1 MNYSIFKFI
10 NGFAGKSSVLDH
22 FMIFLSKSA
31 IVVVI
36 GLLCYL
42 WFQKNTNKKYT
53 AFYIVL
59 TLILALGSNLILHQ
73 FYYHARPFVNHHV
86 TKLISHSSDSSF
98 VSDHGTLVFSTAIIL
113 LLRKNSLAKYS
124 AIWAIL
130 VGISR
135 IYVGVHYPFDIVGS
149 FILSGLAALVVIK
162 TKNYTEFLMKILL
175 KVYEIIV
182 NRLPITMRKKLSSAE

>member
-10 NGFAGKSSVLDH
+10 NDFAGKSSVLDH